1 MSLGFADGCAGFAGG
16 SFGFATGGLGFVW
29 AGKVGCGLKTCFLS
43 LF

>member
-16 SFGFATGGLGFVW
+16 SFGFATGCLGFVW
-29 AGKVGCGLKTCFLS
+29 AGKVCFGLKTFFLS